1 MVCFGLMQLFYDGDK
16 EFFDSIE
23 VIMAKADLVK
33 QYGGGLNSMAFIM
46 VQSIIA

>member
-1 MVCFGLMQLFYDGDK
+1 MVCFGLMQLFHDGVK

-33 QYGGGLNSMAFIM
+33 
-46 VQSIIA
+46 